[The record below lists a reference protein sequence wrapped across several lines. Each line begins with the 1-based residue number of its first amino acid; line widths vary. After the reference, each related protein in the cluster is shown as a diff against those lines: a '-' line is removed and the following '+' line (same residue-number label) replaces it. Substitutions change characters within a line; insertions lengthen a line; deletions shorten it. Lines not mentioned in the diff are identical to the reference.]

1 MNCLNSL
8 RERERKLTTRF
19 LVFGGAFAGAFF
31 LTPVEREKERER
43 ERENRGEDGLSALSK
58 FEKERESRNSTN
70 HRKHRWHRKLV
81 YD

>member
-31 LTPVEREKERER
+31 LTPVKKERER
-43 ERENRGEDGLSALSK
+43 ENGGEDGLSALSK
-58 FEKERESRNSTN
+58 FEEERASENSTN
-70 HRKHRWHRKLV
+70 RRNFRWHRKLL